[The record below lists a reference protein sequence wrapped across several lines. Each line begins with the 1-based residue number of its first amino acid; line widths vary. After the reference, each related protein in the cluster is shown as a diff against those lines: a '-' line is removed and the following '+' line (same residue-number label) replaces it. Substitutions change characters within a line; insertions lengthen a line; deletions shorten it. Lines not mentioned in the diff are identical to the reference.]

1 MFCVGPVRLG
11 MARDGLSLV
20 YRVLV
25 YYCILQWEMP
35 WIFLVLHE
43 YHPFYPPEKSWR
55 SEITYLQRIF
65 HCQMTGKHT
74 SKFLSFIGCLHE
86 LSFLCCV
93 IFRIPARVPRNRGT
107 PSYFEYMTATFLV
120 GTLLFLHLDFLK
132 FTLNRAQSRLFF
144 SSTPKN
150 RWVWTIWTSPHAMLA
165 PSLGWATPLPPW
177 RAWFQRPWQVG
188 DAMGMPFA
196 VFDWQLE
203 DGKSNNGVESMIF
216 RSVDLVISER
226 GLLVKFRGVVV
237 KMATFRSGHLYSVCT
252 LW

>member
-1 MFCVGPVRLG
+1 MNILG
-11 MARDGLSLV
+11 ITIR
-20 YRVLV
+20 
-25 YYCILQWEMP
+25 YY
-35 WIFLVLHE
+35 LVLHE
-43 YHPFYPPEKSWR
+43 YHSFYPPEKSWR

-93 IFRIPARVPRNRGT
+93 IFRIPARFPRNRGT

-150 RWVWTIWTSPHAMLA
+150 R
-165 PSLGWATPLPPW
+165 
-177 RAWFQRPWQVG
+177 
-188 DAMGMPFA
+188 
-196 VFDWQLE
+196 
-203 DGKSNNGVESMIF
+203 
-216 RSVDLVISER
+216 
-226 GLLVKFRGVVV
+226 
-237 KMATFRSGHLYSVCT
+237 
-252 LW
+252 